1 MDGYFELLGTLIKI
15 AAIKSFRI
23 EQREYIYRPV
33 YREKEKTLLNRFS
46 SQKYEFYQM
55 QPYAAI
61 INENERKSAVGGIH
75 TKNLAEAMGK
85 DIFEGVVTTI
95 GDKFN
100 LKAFRSKKY
109 WCQNQTGRIFQT
121 YIEDIPALL
130 VRNDG
135 KFSDVHKND
144 ELYPQL
150 GEPIAPAINTVHA
163 LVIKADEDYIF
174 YGNGIQVDNIQE
186 A

>member
-1 MDGYFELLGTLIKI
+1 MLRLSCSKQG
-15 AAIKSFRI
+15 
-23 EQREYIYRPV
+23 V
-33 YREKEKTLLNRFS
+33 LNS
-46 SQKYEFYQM
+46 Y
-55 QPYAAI
+55 
-61 INENERKSAVGGIH
+61 
-75 TKNLAEAMGK
+75 
-85 DIFEGVVTTI
+85 
-95 GDKFN
+95 
-100 LKAFRSKKY
+100 FRSKKY

-150 GEPIAPAINTVHA
+150 GEPIAPAINTMHA